1 MEAINSIVVPLSK
14 GLGEICDI
22 INPKKIIIGGPIG
35 YSSKYLVSKLRENM
49 ESKVTSDIPGG
60 HIKVEQA
67 KLKDYGSTLGAASLV
82 LEKKAELL
90 FTKEEE

>member
-1 MEAINSIVVPLSK
+1 
-14 GLGEICDI
+14 
-22 INPKKIIIGGPIG
+22 
-35 YSSKYLVSKLRENM
+35 M